1 VQERAT
7 RAAGAPWH
15 DAPECSGPWQTLSE
29 RFARWTDDGTWER
42 LRRALL
48 AAMQR
53 QHRLDWSLCC
63 VDGSS
68 VRALT
73 AAAGAR
79 KKARQTRGPIR
90 RHEPRD
96 HGLGRSRGGWGS
108 KLHLACDRAGTVLSF
123 RVTAGQVIECT
134 ECAAASPCS
143 TPTRIGPATLSSG

>member
-29 RFARWTDDGTWER
+29 RFARWTDDDAWER
-42 LRRALL
+42 LRRTLL

-53 QHRLDWSLCC
+53 QHRLAWSLCC

-68 VRALT
+68 ARALT

-79 KKARQTRGPIR
+79 KKKRGR
-90 RHEPRD
+90 
-96 HGLGRSRGGWGS
+96 
-108 KLHLACDRAGTVLSF
+108 RAGPSGDTSPAITDWGVPGVAGGVSCISRATVRARS
-123 RVTAGQVIECT
+123 
-134 ECAAASPCS
+134 
-143 TPTRIGPATLSSG
+143 